1 MWKHFKPSF
10 LLAQSELRQL
20 YTYDFRYKETQ
31 GKRADFAQSSYET
44 CAPALAIAFRMPVD
58 ALPAWKRL
66 RGAPEV
72 ESLCQMPLTFLQT
85 KPSAEYQ
92 DISER
97 TARPMVEEDRMNAI
111 RYALAAHLDIPPAKL
126 SCDPADY
133 PASKFNKLFLDRVI
147 NRFTVEGSEY
157 LTYHEALAT
166 GHTGRTVSQMTRAA
180 WRRAIA
186 HVLGAAKIKDTER
199 SLDKLD
205 ALGAGFRW
213 TNGPRG
219 YKGRAYTWRKMVC
232 PAFSISFRQTIHPF
246 SPSTLQVDLLL
257 RQGPTGLHLTDLRDV
272 HLAYNRPRNVSEKDK
287 NASTSANK
295 LVEAEG
301 GKTSTTSSSDCL
313 EADDMETDD
322 TTADGSSM
330 TASTPVSSP
339 GTAATATATSS
350 PAPKL
355 RRSTRLAPAL

>member
-1 MWKHFKPSF
+1 MTAWKHFKSNF
-10 LLAQSELRQL
+10 LLAQSALRL
-20 YTYDFRYKETQ
+20 PYNDDFQYKETQ
-31 GKRADFAQSSYET
+31 RQRADFAQSSYET

-58 ALPAWKRL
+58 ALPAWNRL
-66 RGAPEV
+66 KESPEV

-92 DISER
+92 EIFER
-97 TARPMVEEDRMNAI
+97 VARPMVEEDRMDAI

-166 GHTGRTVSQMTRAA
+166 GHTGRAVSQMTRAA

-186 HVLGAAKIKDTER
+186 HVLHAAKINESER

-213 TNGPRG
+213 INGPRA
-219 YKGRAYTWRKMVC
+219 YKGRAYTWRKMVSV
-232 PAFSISFRQTIHPF
+232 PRFLTSLGQPIHPF
-246 SPSTLQVDLLL
+246 SPLDPAGRPASST
-257 RQGPTGLHLTDLRDV
+257 
-272 HLAYNRPRNVSEKDK
+272 
-287 NASTSANK
+287 
-295 LVEAEG
+295 
-301 GKTSTTSSSDCL
+301 
-313 EADDMETDD
+313 
-322 TTADGSSM
+322 
-330 TASTPVSSP
+330 
-339 GTAATATATSS
+339 GTHG
-350 PAPKL
+350 AP
-355 RRSTRLAPAL
+355 PH